1 MVDLKGD
8 LEDKFARLM
17 ETMSHHDNGG
27 TSGSRESR
35 MTEGNPSHATGY
47 RGDQEN
53 PFATN
58 PVPAKNVKLDFPR
71 FYGGDP
77 TDWVSKVDQYFDY
90 HETPHGQLVR
100 FTSYHHDGVANRWW
114 QATARAL
121 CNDRIPI
128 T

>member
-1 MVDLKGD
+1 MMEDELQKMNVAMVDLKGD

-58 PVPAKNVKLDFPR
+58 PVPAKNVKLHCGEPICFR
-71 FYGGDP
+71 QRP
-77 TDWVSKVDQYFDY
+77 TI
-90 HETPHGQLVR
+90 
-100 FTSYHHDGVANRWW
+100 
-114 QATARAL
+114 
-121 CNDRIPI
+121 DRESTVGNGASQRLP
-128 T
+128 